1 MDSIDLQILEL
12 LTQNSRMKVKDMAEQ
27 IHMTAPAITSRIQ
40 KLEDQGIITGYT
52 TQIDRVKIGYPVHV
66 FITVTMK
73 VQTHTPYLDYVASF
87 SPQIAQH
94 HRIAGSGC
102 YLIEAH
108 FASNQDLS
116 NFLDELENFA
126 SYQVA
131 SSVNQVI

>member
-102 YLIEAH
+102 FLIEAH

>member
-1 MDSIDLQILEL
+1 MDSIDSQILEL

>member
-12 LTQNSRMKVKDMAEQ
+12 LTQNSRIKLKDMAEQ

-40 KLEDQGIITGYT
+40 KLEDQGIITGFT
-52 TQIDRVKIGYPVHV
+52 TQVDRGKLGLPIHV
-66 FITVTMK
+66 FMTITMK
-73 VQTHTPYLDYVASF
+73 VQTHTPYLDYVESF
-87 SPQIAQH
+87 SPQITQH

-108 FASNQDLS
+108 FASNQDLAT
-116 NFLDELENFA
+116 FLDGLENFA

-131 SSVNQVI
+131 SSVNQII

>member
-1 MDSIDLQILEL
+1 MDSIDSQILEL

-116 NFLDELENFA
+116 NFLDELEYFA

>member
-12 LTQNSRMKVKDMAEQ
+12 LTQNSRIKLKDMAEQ

-52 TQIDRVKIGYPVHV
+52 TQVDRGKLGLPIHV
-66 FITVTMK
+66 FMTVTMK
-73 VQTHTPYLDYVASF
+73 VQTHTPYLDYVVSF

-108 FASNQDLS
+108 FASNQDLAT
-116 NFLDELENFA
+116 FLDGLENFA

-131 SSVNQVI
+131 SSVNQII

>member
-131 SSVNQVI
+131 SSVNLVI